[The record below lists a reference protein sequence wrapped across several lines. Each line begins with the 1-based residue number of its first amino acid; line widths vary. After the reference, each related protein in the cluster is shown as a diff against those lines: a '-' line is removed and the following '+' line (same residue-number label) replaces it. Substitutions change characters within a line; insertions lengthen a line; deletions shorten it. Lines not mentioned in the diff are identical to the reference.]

1 MVQRFIAAQAD
12 KALNNDGDL
21 GVPYWDWTRLELNG
35 QILCHGCCWGSAL
48 RNPRDTNNGEKNISE
63 NISYTSIPRDYTT
76 KNIQWGRKTS
86 INAQM
91 GGIKNV

>member
-1 MVQRFIAAQAD
+1 MDGCLVDFSGWFNGSWHLAQAD

-35 QILCHGCCWGSAL
+35 QILCHGCCWESAL

-63 NISYTSIPRDYTT
+63 NIS
-76 KNIQWGRKTS
+76 
-86 INAQM
+86 
-91 GGIKNV
+91 